1 MTYNRFGNTEGIMI
15 KSLLGILSAA
25 SLLLGATPWGH
36 AQDYP
41 RNPINL
47 LLPMAAGDGGDIA
60 ARSMAEDLAGSLK
73 VPIVVINRP
82 GAAGALTTDIVL
94 KARKDGYTIMLTN
107 NANMTLRRLVDPQA
121 AAYDPLKDLTALG
134 LATRIP
140 SVLVVRSDAPF
151 KSFGELVEFAKMNPG
166 KVRVG
171 TPGVG
176 SVGDFN
182 VAAINAI
189 TGAGIVMVPFAGS
202 APVVTALRGGHVEGV
217 AVSLGSVSSQL
228 KSGAMRAIA
237 ISSKFPEFPDIP
249 TLAELGYRQNLLGV
263 WMAFFAPAGVPA
275 EVTNALVPA
284 IEKAVK
290 VPAIVSKLAVL
301 GMAQDY
307 LPPEKFLAEVRDES
321 RRVEEIAR
329 KAGIV
334 K

>member
-1 MTYNRFGNTEGIMI
+1 MI
-15 KSLLGILSAA
+15 KGLLGILSAA
-25 SLLLGATPWGH
+25 SLLFGATPWGH
-36 AQDYP
+36 AQEYP
-41 RNPINL
+41 SNPINL
-47 LLPMAAGDGGDIA
+47 LLPMAPGDGGDVA
-60 ARSMAEDLAGSLK
+60 ARSMAEELTRSLK

-82 GAAGALTTDIVL
+82 GAAGALTTDSVI

-121 AAYDPLKDLTALG
+121 ASYDPLKDLTALG

-151 KSFGELVEFAKMNPG
+151 RNFGELVEFSKMNPG
-166 KVRVG
+166 KIRVG

-176 SVGDFN
+176 SAGDFN
-182 VAAINAI
+182 VATINGL
-189 TGAGIVMVPFAGS
+189 TGAGIIMVPFAGS

-217 AVSLGSVSSQL
+217 AVSLGSVSSHL

-263 WMAFFAPAGVPA
+263 WMAFFAPAGVPV

-290 VPAIVSKLAVL
+290 VPAIISKLAVL

-307 LPPEKFLAEVRDES
+307 LPPEKFLAEIREE
-321 RRVEEIAR
+321 RQLVEEIAR